1 MKTPLRS
8 LSVYNTTTTQ
18 WFAQDV
24 LAHANGKCTSMGKEK
39 IHLEQDVSL
48 ENKDIDM
55 HGFYIYH
62 LFV

>member
-1 MKTPLRS
+1 MKS
-8 LSVYNTTTTQ
+8 LSVYNIAIT
-18 WFAQDV
+18 WWSAQDV
-24 LAHANGKCTSMGKEK
+24 LAHTNGKCTSMGKEK